1 MGGNLFEIV
10 YLKKKSLKELHAFW
24 DSTAHVYGEVK
35 VPLTESN
42 YDKLQGI
49 AKEVT
54 ELFPRTELKEEMKR
68 TTFEEWIQEGGDK
81 AHHNAYYDLKM
92 KSGDTLT
99 DEYVEQAQKLVKQQI
114 ALGGYRLADWFMALY
129 GKSND
134 SAEEVS
140 Q

>member
-1 MGGNLFEIV
+1 MGGNKFEIV

-35 VPLTESN
+35 VPLSESN

-54 ELFPRTELKEEMKR
+54 ELYPRSELVEEMKR
-68 TTFEEWIQEGGDK
+68 TTFESWIEEGGEK

-99 DEYVEQAQKLVKQQI
+99 DEYVEQAQDLVKKQF
-114 ALGGYRLADWFMALY
+114 ALGGYRLADWFINLY

-134 SAEEVS
+134 DSVEVS